1 MSKPFPFPP
10 ETSMFW
16 KDNAYDY
23 DAAAEAYSNAGTL
36 SAVNQKPTKASDDQ
50 GGYPPEHSVFW
61 QGGTDKAEQQQS
73 VSSSASELN
82 WIEIRLVDE
91 HNQPFNSVPG
101 VLKDSA
107 GKCFPVKASQG
118 NILLCNIAQG
128 AVELQFDNPAWLQ
141 DSEARKPYQ
150 GEQDPVCVWIEENVV
165 GYKATPRQ
173 LLNATAGDFVVLQ
186 PEQVLPERHQAGKAD
201 TINLE
206 SGNSYL
212 IKVRGF
218 NYITL
223 RVGMFFDG
231 TGNNT
236 FSAQWGKQQF
246 ERYIGEWKIKYKTA
260 TEKIAKEK
268 NIPVADVKVK
278 DLPQECF
285 NYPNDRFYWF
295 WEDDQ
300 TVDGSATNEITN
312 VQKLYD
318 LYSQFDLEQKRLF
331 DDATYIHKEYITG
344 IGTGN
349 ETSIAPADES
359 IFPGQALGT
368 WDYGVTAKVSRG
380 IEQLANSLEGI
391 AKSIQ
396 SYGQFDGINTIEF
409 DVFGFSR
416 GAAAARHFV
425 NILSDGKYGE
435 LALEVKRACELNGA
449 QFSASF
455 NWDDASN
462 YRSSFVGIF
471 DTVAAIAQF
480 GRGDFSP
487 HNNNNGDVRLWLE
500 RGKIQRVVHLIADPR
515 TEYRYNFSL
524 NKINPARHFD
534 EIMLYGAHS
543 DLGGGYQAREY
554 YQDSDYLL
562 PLLESKRVAKVMRPH
577 SGTPYSYSQ
586 TKKHLDKRLDEILK
600 KEASM
605 GWVTKDRYVKK
616 FSPKFIGKRDYVV
629 GELFC
634 KRAVEGCL
642 SRLYLRLMFG
652 LGHYHKLPFL
662 ETAVSDINSSDN
674 ESYRVPENV
683 GSLNFGHL
691 SRETLRLALEGK
703 VNPELQSEKFHKELR
718 ENDLIHHSADDSIAF
733 SPNIKNGKYLRE
745 IYECKEEEIDGL
757 QTTRNIKR

>member
-23 DAAAEAYSNAGTL
+23 DAAAEVYSNAGTL

-246 ERYIGEWKIKYKTA
+246 ERYIGEWKQRFEQGKN
-260 TEKIAKEK
+260 EIAKKAGISPSE
-268 NIPVADVKVK
+268 VKIK
-278 DLPQECF
+278 DLPGNCF
-285 NYPNDRFYWF
+285 SYPNDRFYWF
-295 WEDDQ
+295 WQDDES
-300 TVDGSATNEITN
+300 VDGSATNELTN
-312 VQKLYD
+312 IQKLHD
-318 LYSQFDLEQKRLF
+318 LYSSFFREKTLLQDQNLYVHR
-331 DDATYIHKEYITG
+331 EYVTG

-349 ETSIAPADES
+349 ETNLAPADES

-368 WDYGVTAKVSRG
+368 GDYGVVAKVSTG
-380 IEQLANSLEGI
+380 IEQLCDHISQLSVDIEP
-391 AKSIQ
+391 
-396 SYGQFDGINTIEF
+396 YTFDGIGCIEF

-425 NILSDGKYGE
+425 NVMAEGSRGE
-435 LALEVKRACELNGA
+435 LAQNLEKAMVSQGIVL
-449 QFSASF
+449 S
-455 NWDDASN
+455 
-462 YRSSFVGIF
+462 SSFAWDESRNCCANFVGLF
-471 DTVAAIAQF
+471 DTVAAIVDF
-480 GRGDFSP
+480 GRADFTP
-487 HNNNNGDVRLWLE
+487 HNNDNGDVRLWLDPA
-500 RGKIQRVVHLIADPR
+500 KVKSAVHLTAHPT
-515 TEYRYNFSL
+515 TEYRYNFCL
-524 NKINPARHFD
+524 NKLNPAGHFL
-534 EIMLYGAHS
+534 EVVLPGAHS
-543 DLGGGYQAREY
+543 DLGGGYHATGY
-554 YQDSDYLL
+554 YDDPEYLL
-562 PLLESKRVAKVMRPH
+562 PRLESKCIAKVQRPH
-577 SGTPYSYSQ
+577 NDNVYSYERTREYLS
-586 TKKHLDKRLDEILK
+586 KRLDVELAK
-600 KEASM
+600 EVSLGWEASNY
-605 GWVTKDRYVKK
+605 TKEFVSRGAGNRPVL
-616 FSPKFIGKRDYVV
+616 IGKLYK
-629 GELFC
+629 
-634 KRAVEGCL
+634 KRVVEGEL

-652 LGHYHKLPFL
+652 LALNKGVPFHSN
-662 ETAVSDINSSDN
+662 AIPDINDVN
-674 ESYRVPENV
+674 NKNFNV
-683 GSLNFGHL
+683 
-691 SRETLRLALEGK
+691 
-703 VNPELQSEKFHKELR
+703 SEKIGDIEFKKKADSVLEQALQGCVDPSLM
-718 ENDLIHHSADDSIAF
+718 NQDMLIKLQKSNLIHHSSDNGIANK
-733 SPNIKNGKYLRE
+733 PNEHKQSGRYVRQVF
-745 IYECKEEEIDGL
+745 ECKE
-757 QTTRNIKR
+757 

>member
-1 MSKPFPFPP
+1 
-10 ETSMFW
+10 
-16 KDNAYDY
+16 NAYDY

-201 TINLE
+201 MINLE

-246 ERYIGEWKIKYKTA
+246 ERYIGEWKQRFEQGKN
-260 TEKIAKEK
+260 EIAKKAGISPSE
-268 NIPVADVKVK
+268 VKIK
-278 DLPQECF
+278 DLPGNCF
-285 NYPNDRFYWF
+285 SYPNDRFYWF
-295 WEDDQ
+295 WQDDES
-300 TVDGSATNEITN
+300 VDGSATNELTN
-312 VQKLYD
+312 IQKLYD
-318 LYSQFDLEQKRLF
+318 LYSSFFREKTLLQDQNLYVHR
-331 DDATYIHKEYITG
+331 EYVTG

-349 ETSIAPADES
+349 ETNLAPADES

-368 WDYGVTAKVSRG
+368 GDYGVVAKVSTG
-380 IEQLANSLEGI
+380 IEQLCDHISQLSVDIEP
-391 AKSIQ
+391 
-396 SYGQFDGINTIEF
+396 YTFDGIGCIEF

-425 NILSDGKYGE
+425 NVMAEGSRGE
-435 LALEVKRACELNGA
+435 LAQNLEKAMVSQGIVL
-449 QFSASF
+449 S
-455 NWDDASN
+455 
-462 YRSSFVGIF
+462 SSFAWDESRNCCANFVGLF
-471 DTVAAIAQF
+471 DTVAAIVDF
-480 GRGDFSP
+480 GRADFTP
-487 HNNNNGDVRLWLE
+487 HNNDNGDVRLWLDPA
-500 RGKIQRVVHLIADPR
+500 KVKSAVHLTAHPT
-515 TEYRYNFSL
+515 TEYRYNFCL
-524 NKINPARHFD
+524 NKLNPAGHFL
-534 EIMLYGAHS
+534 EVVLPGAHS
-543 DLGGGYQAREY
+543 DLGGGYHATGY
-554 YQDSDYLL
+554 YDDPEYLL
-562 PLLESKRVAKVMRPH
+562 PRLESKCIAKVQRPH
-577 SGTPYSYSQ
+577 NDNVYSYERTREYLS
-586 TKKHLDKRLDEILK
+586 KRLDVELAK
-600 KEASM
+600 EVSLGWEASNY
-605 GWVTKDRYVKK
+605 TKEFVSRGAGNRPVL
-616 FSPKFIGKRDYVV
+616 IGKLYK
-629 GELFC
+629 
-634 KRAVEGCL
+634 KRVVEGEL

-652 LGHYHKLPFL
+652 LALNKGVLFHSNAIP
-662 ETAVSDINSSDN
+662 DINDVN
-674 ESYRVPENV
+674 NKNFNV
-683 GSLNFGHL
+683 
-691 SRETLRLALEGK
+691 
-703 VNPELQSEKFHKELR
+703 SEKIGDIEFKKKADSVLEQALQGCVDPSLM
-718 ENDLIHHSADDSIAF
+718 NQDMLIKLQKSNLIHHSSDNGIANK
-733 SPNIKNGKYLRE
+733 PNEHKQSGRYVRQVF
-745 IYECKEEEIDGL
+745 ECKE
-757 QTTRNIKR
+757 

>member
-150 GEQDPVCVWIEENVV
+150 GEQDPVCVWLEENVV

-295 WEDDQ
+295 WEDDLS
-300 TVDGSATNEITN
+300 VDGSATNELTN

-318 LYSQFDLEQKRLF
+318 LYSSFDIEREHLSIHGV
-331 DDATYIHKEYITG
+331 YIHREYITG

-349 ETSIAPADES
+349 EKNIAPADES
-359 IFPGQALGT
+359 LFPGQALGT
-368 WDYGVTAKVSRG
+368 GDYGVTSKVTTG
-380 IEQLANSLEGI
+380 INQLTSHINDITQNLISAAL
-391 AKSIQ
+391 
-396 SYGQFDGINTIEF
+396 FDGVARIAF

-425 NILSDGKYGE
+425 NSLADGENGE
-435 LALEVKRACELNGA
+435 LVSNLKNSLNESNTPLA
-449 QFSASF
+449 ASF
-455 NWDDASN
+455 NWNDPHSCYA
-462 YRSSFVGIF
+462 SFVGIF
-471 DTVAAIAQF
+471 DTVAAIVQF
-480 GRGDFSP
+480 GKGDVSP
-487 HNNNNGDVRLWLE
+487 HNSNNGDVRLWLDP
-500 RGKIQRVVHLIADPR
+500 KKTKRVVHLVADPR

-524 NKINPARHFD
+524 NKINPAGHFN
-534 EIMLYGAHS
+534 EIMVYGAHS

-554 YQDSDYLL
+554 YDDQEYLL
-562 PLLESKRVAKVMRPH
+562 PLLEKKCVAQAIRSH
-577 SGTPYSYSQ
+577 NNTPYSISK
-586 TKKHLDKRLDEILK
+586 TKEYLYQRLMQSLQ
-600 KEASM
+600 KEVDS
-605 GWVTKDRYVKK
+605 GWNANHYTVEYTQRA
-616 FSPKFIGKRDYVV
+616 V
-629 GELFC
+629 GEREQIVAKLYC
-634 KRAVEGCL
+634 KRTVEGVL

-652 LGHYHKLPFL
+652 LAHFHGVPFV
-662 ETAVSDINSSDN
+662 ENSIEGINDPSN
-674 ESYRVPENV
+674 EDCRVPELINDF
-683 GSLNFGHL
+683 NFGDICKK
-691 SRETLRLALEGK
+691 TLTLALEGK
-703 VNPELQSEKFHKELR
+703 VNPELRSECLLDDLR
-718 ENDLIHHSADDSIAF
+718 KHNLIHHSSDASIAF
-733 SPNIKNGKYLRE
+733 KANKINGVYLRD
-745 IYECKEEEIDGL
+745 IYECKE
-757 QTTRNIKR
+757 TSK